1 MARMVVDY
9 WPASIQRSRPQEW
22 HRWVQLCAVLM
33 VVLEL
38 PIKAAELQTGEPDPS
53 MAARAAIEGGDFHHA
68 LELAQSNAAKTAGQ
82 HDAIISKVAQAQAL
96 AGDRS
101 AALQAASLINDDR
114 VLADT
119 LSNIRSHKTAQGAAG
134 GVQADFDPL
143 IDLIKAT
150 VGPQTWTDTGGEA
163 SAAGFQGGVFVDPQG
178 VLRQRL
184 KENPLGRL
192 TELRQVSASRDADA
206 NSGLRRYSA
215 LRKVSLT
222 RLERQVQL
230 LAAQG
235 RRPSIDMQ
243 TLAGLQRI
251 KYVLVYPEQGELVL
265 AGPAGDWKFDA
276 EGRLVG
282 RDLNR
287 PVLRLDDL
295 VVVLRRIMSS
305 PNATF
310 GCSITPTQIALANVN
325 AFLAESGQAPLK
337 PRQLDQWLGQLR
349 EKLGRQEIEID
360 GIDPGNR
367 AGRVIVEAD
376 YRMKLVGMGLE
387 EGMLDVPSYLDMVQI
402 PAGKAPPPVEVLRWW
417 FTLKYDGVIASPA
430 RDAFELHGQGVQV
443 LSENELLTA
452 AGEQVHTGN
461 SEPLNEQ
468 FAHNFTKHFE
478 QMAVKYP
485 IYAEL
490 QNLCDIALVGAILRS
505 EQLPDKV
512 HWHMLYFLDPKR
524 YVVPQSAAPKTVE
537 TVMNYRVVNGENI
550 LVGVSG
556 GVRIDPSKFVT
567 PAAMKTDDYGLLKAT
582 HSVAMPKNDP
592 SRERWWWD

>member
-1 MARMVVDY
+1 V
-9 WPASIQRSRPQEW
+9 SF
-22 HRWVQLCAVLM
+22 L
-33 VVLEL
+33 VVLIRAGEL
-38 PIKAAELQTGEPDPS
+38 EAAQPDPL
-53 MAARAAIEGGDFHHA
+53 AIARTAIEAGDFQHA
-68 LELAQSNAAKTAGQ
+68 LDLAQSNLANASGE
-82 HDAIISKVAQAQAL
+82 HDAIVAEVAKAQARS
-96 AGDRS
+96 GDRS
-101 AALQAASLINDDR
+101 AALQAASLIDDDR
-114 VLADT
+114 VLSDT
-119 LSNIRSHKTAQGAAG
+119 LSNVRSHTTVQGAAG

-206 NSGLRRYSA
+206 NSDVRRYSA

-230 LAAQG
+230 LAVQG
-235 RRPSIDMQ
+235 RRPSVEMQ
-243 TLAGLQRI
+243 MLAGLERI

-282 RDLNR
+282 KDSNR
-287 PVLRLDDL
+287 PVLQLDDL

-337 PRQLDQWLGQLR
+337 PRQLDQWLAQLR

-360 GIDPGNR
+360 GIDSGTR
-367 AGRVIVEAD
+367 AGRVLVEAD

-387 EGMLDVPSYLDMVQI
+387 EGMLDVPSYLDMVQV
-402 PAGKAPPPVEVLRWW
+402 PAGQAPPPMEVLRWW
-417 FTLKYDGVIASPA
+417 FTLKYDAVIASPA
-430 RDAFELHGQGVQV
+430 HDAFELRGPGVQV

-468 FAHNFTKHFE
+468 FAHNFTKRFE

-490 QNLCDIALVGAILRS
+490 QNLCDMALVGAILRS

-512 HWHMLYFLDPKR
+512 HWHMLYFLEPKQ
-524 YVVPQSAAPKTVE
+524 YVVPVSAAPKTVE
-537 TVMNYRVVNGENI
+537 TVMNHRVVNGENI

-556 GVRIDPSKFVT
+556 GVRIDPRKFET
-567 PAAMKTDDYGLLKAT
+567 PAAIKTDDYGLLKAT